1 MDKLAGFS
9 RLYIYTLKLKLYTR
23 ENDAHSGVIAAT
35 HTHTHTCFM
44 DTHTVCDILDCKL
57 PSHGGEFWQSAYNNF
72 HKTGPNTIYTLF
84 SFLSACFIVPHS
96 LRKHSRIT

>member
-35 HTHTHTCFM
+35 HTHTHTLVSWIHTQYVIYRTVNSLHMGVSSGKVPIITFTKQDPILFTHCFLSYQL
-44 DTHTVCDILDCKL
+44 VL
-57 PSHGGEFWQSAYNNF
+57 
-72 HKTGPNTIYTLF
+72 
-84 SFLSACFIVPHS
+84 SFLTLYGSIVE
-96 LRKHSRIT
+96 